1 MSFNQEPTGYIKT
14 AISDLQGS
22 WENLKDAVIE
32 NFGFPDSDKLMFH
45 IHEGMSWESVRDLE
59 KMKKTLVLVTNIA
72 NQTQAPSDVMFWI
85 NDVHESFQ
93 EAVEAI
99 AEGKAE

>member
-22 WENLKDAVIE
+22 WENLKDSVVE
-32 NFGFPDSDKLMFH
+32 NFGFPDSDKLIFH
-45 IHEGMSWESVRDLE
+45 VHEGMSWESVRNLD
-59 KMKKTLVLVTNIA
+59 KMKKTIVLITNIA
-72 NQTQAPSDVMFWI
+72 NQTQTPSDVMFWI

-93 EAVEAI
+93 EAIDAI
-99 AEGKAE
+99 SEGKAE